1 MNGEIWRLAG
11 LLIIAAL
18 IGLIFDAVT
27 LMLLITV
34 SGYLFWQMRNIQKLH
49 SWLHSRS
56 KFYPP
61 DGSGIWTDIFDQMY
75 RLQKRNRDRKKK
87 LAAYLTRFQSSTAAM
102 PDATIVLDEYGQI
115 EWMNSAAQEDLRL
128 RPQKDAGQH
137 ITNLIRIPAFKAFF
151 DSGEYDPPLVI
162 PLPHDDKQYVSIRI
176 IPYGQNQ
183 RLMICRDI
191 TRIKQLEHMR
201 RDFIANIS
209 HELRTPL
216 TVIHG
221 YVETMADDP
230 DPGLTPWHPSV
241 KLMQQQTTRMR
252 NIVED
257 LLTLSRLET
266 GDSMRNEGEVSIPAI
281 LATIRE
287 DAVALSGDKHHQ
299 INLEVDES
307 LWLRGASNE
316 LHSAFSNLIFN
327 AVRYT
332 PAGGQVNIR
341 WYGDDKGAHL
351 EVHDTGIGI
360 PPQHIPRLT
369 ERFYRV
375 DIGRSRDVGGTG
387 LGLAI
392 VKHVTQRHKGRLRIS
407 SRLNEGSSFCCDFAN
422 DNVVRKPSQINR
434 SA

>member
-1 MNGEIWRLAG
+1 MNEELWRLAG
-11 LLIIAAL
+11 LLLLAVL
-18 IGLIFDAVT
+18 VGLIFDSVT
-27 LMLLITV
+27 LLLLLVTA
-34 SGYLFWQMRNIQKLH
+34 GYLAWHLRNIKKMH
-49 SWLHSRS
+49 DWLHSRNN
-56 KFYPP
+56 FYPP
-61 DGSGIWTDIFDQMY
+61 DGGGVWTDIFDQMY

-87 LAAYLTRFQSSTAAM
+87 LASYLTRFQSSTAAM
-102 PDATIVLDEYGQI
+102 PDATIVLDELGQI
-115 EWMNSAAQEDLRL
+115 EWMNGAAQETFQL
-128 RPQKDAGQH
+128 RPHKDTGQL
-137 ITNLIRIPAFKAFF
+137 ITNLVRIPAFRAFF
-151 DSGEYDPPLVI
+151 DSGIYDPPLVM
-162 PLPHDDKQYVSIRI
+162 PLPHDDSQFISIRI

-183 RLMICRDI
+183 RLLIGRDI
-191 TRIKQLEHMR
+191 TRLKQLEQMR

-221 YVETMADDP
+221 YVETMADDH
-230 DPGLTPWHPSV
+230 DSGLEPWQPSL
-241 KLMQQQTTRMR
+241 KLMQQQTSRMR

-266 GDSMRNEGEVSIPAI
+266 GNQSPRSSEVSIPA
-281 LATIRE
+281 LLVTIRE
-287 DAVALSGDKHHQ
+287 DALALSGDQQHDIQ
-299 INLEVDES
+299 LEVDDAI
-307 LWLRGASNE
+307 WLRGASNE
-316 LHSAFSNLIFN
+316 LHSAFSNLVFN

-332 PAGGQVNIR
+332 PAGGKITIR

-351 EVHDTGIGI
+351 EVRDTGIGI

-407 SRLNEGSSFCCDFAN
+407 SRLNEGSTFCCDFDKEA
-422 DNVVRKPSQINR
+422 VIRKASIVDKT
-434 SA
+434 A